1 MDATQQQNANAHL
14 GDLMKL
20 EEGLTAWE
28 ITFIESVYAQ
38 EYPLTDRQIDVIY
51 KLYDRLC

>member
-28 ITFIESVYAQ
+28 ITFIESLHAQ
-38 EYPLTDRQIDVIY
+38 EFPLTERQIDVIY